1 MCKYDIIHK
10 PEVHT
15 VSNNASGEATA
26 TGNMHKNLVKVGGV
40 VPDKHTVRLIN
51 TRCYFNLRSKAD
63 MSRLNLQHRNDN

>member
-15 VSNNASGEATA
+15 VSNNASGEATS

-40 VPDKHTVRLIN
+40 VPDKHTVTLI
-51 TRCYFNLRSKAD
+51 TTTIQYEMLF
-63 MSRLNLQHRNDN
+63 